1 MKTKII
7 FLLLLIGCNS
17 REKKQ
22 VQLADKNNQMN
33 IENVK
38 YYINYDLFMSYE
50 VYIND
55 VKIINEHNSGPAS
68 GYEDLNSFLRQG
80 ENIIRLKS
88 YVFGDESLY
97 DIEEDLI
104 KSMKLE
110 IWTSDVNDDNIKKLK
125 SFVMPDIKTPKPFV
139 IDLEWTFEVEIPYS
153 LEVWSNTKD
162 LTKLDKEEL
171 EKKVVTKFNEYRN
184 MLNFGNASMFMK
196 EQEKSN
202 LEVFKSLYYSNET
215 IRQELGTSFFELQK
229 NIMMSLE
236 NYEMKFYG
244 NGRLVTLERKDIK
257 TIIANTKKI
266 NIFGKSALLAYR
278 DEPLEE
284 DGISF
289 YYDYVLLMMKNGS
302 NELEIAR
309 VIQSID

>member
-1 MKTKII
+1 MNIKII

-22 VQLADKNNQMN
+22 VQLANKNNQMN

-38 YYINYDLFMSYE
+38 FYINYDLFMSYE

-68 GYEDLNSFLRQG
+68 GYEDLNPFLRQG
-80 ENIIRLKS
+80 ENIVRLKS

-97 DIEEDLI
+97 DIEEDLV

-110 IWTSDVNDDNIKKLK
+110 IWTSDVNDDNIKKIK
-125 SFVMPDIKTPKPFV
+125 SFAMPDIKTPKPFV
-139 IDLEWTFEVEIPYS
+139 IDLEWTFEVENPYS
-153 LEVWSNTKD
+153 LEVWNNTKD

-184 MLNFGNASMFMK
+184 MLNFGNASMFMN

-202 LEVFKSLYYSNET
+202 QEVFKSLYYSDET
-215 IRQELGTSFFELQK
+215 IKQELETSFFELQK
-229 NIMMSLE
+229 NIMMALD
-236 NYEMKFYG
+236 NYEMKFYA
-244 NGRLVTLERKDIK
+244 NGRLVTLERRDIK
-257 TIIANTKKI
+257 PIMTKTKKI
-266 NIFGKSALLAYR
+266 NIFGQSALLAYR
-278 DEPLEE
+278 DEPLEA
-284 DGISF
+284 DGVSF
-289 YYDYVLLMMKNGS
+289 YYDYVLLMMKKGS
-302 NELEIAR
+302 DELEIAR
-309 VIQSID
+309 VIQNIN